1 MKKKNTTRGYYFVF
15 IAFILT
21 FIITYI
27 MAGMIVFEEGNILF
41 PLLWLI
47 GFCVLVFNVCLA
59 LTQAVFYYFSSEII
73 LPEAKPAVNPM
84 TAVVYPVK
92 DETFGLYERIKYTIE
107 NNSEENVH
115 YWILSDSKGR
125 ALEYEESIIS
135 RLCKEFRGVV
145 VKYRNRAN
153 PVEKKQGN
161 ISDWINDQGKYYK
174 YMVVCDAD
182 SVLPAGTVQKF
193 INKAEHPAA
202 GDIAIFQGGIR
213 VIHAKTFFSRF
224 ISLATESS
232 QRFNVAVAW
241 RIFERSMSVG
251 HGNIIRIEPFS
262 KVRLKK
268 GIICHDIWETAY
280 LDQMGYCTCF
290 CEDVIS
296 YEEVPGNYLEARK
309 RDSRWAKGT
318 LQAWNLPFLPG
329 ISLATRYHIGYCVY
343 SYIAHVLLLFWL
355 VSGFFCASEMSGQL
369 LSFQRYA
376 FVGYS
381 MIDLE
386 LSSMLVGS
394 LLIMAFHKLV
404 ACRSLKDVASLV
416 SEVLFSTL
424 VALNNVFYIS
434 MDLVMMPFNK
444 FNWKPMKKNPLE
456 GITVYET
463 VKSLLPG
470 TIFGLVCV
478 YLGLKYSVHWLII
491 SSPFIISFVGA
502 VPIVYL
508 TAMRSE

>member
-1 MKKKNTTRGYYFVF
+1 MTKKNTTRGYLFVF
-15 IAFILT
+15 TAFILT

-41 PLLWLI
+41 PLLWLM

-59 LTQAVFYYFSSEII
+59 LTQAVFYFFSSEMI
-73 LPEAKPAVNPM
+73 LPEAKPEGNPM

-107 NNSEENVH
+107 NNIEENVH
-115 YWILSDSKGR
+115 YWILSDSKGP
-125 ALEYEESIIS
+125 ALEYEEDITG
-135 RLCKEFRGVV
+135 RLCKDFPEIPI
-145 VKYRNRAN
+145 KYRNRPD

-174 YMVVCDAD
+174 YMIVCDAD
-182 SVLPAGTVQKF
+182 SVLPSGTCRKL
-193 INKAEHPAA
+193 ISKAEHPDNAN
-202 GDIAIFQGGIR
+202 IAIFQGGIR

-224 ISLATESS
+224 IALATESS
-232 QRFNVAVAW
+232 QKFNVTVVW
-241 RIFERSMSVG
+241 RIFGRSMSVG
-251 HGNIIRIEPFS
+251 HGNLIRIEPFS
-262 KVRLKK
+262 KVKLRK

-280 LDQMGYCTCF
+280 LDQMGYRACF

-296 YEEVPGNYLEARK
+296 YEEVPGNYLEARS

-318 LQAWNLPFLPG
+318 LQAWQLPFLPD
-329 ISLATRYHIGYCVY
+329 ISLSTRYHIGYCIY
-343 SYIAHVLLLFWL
+343 SYLAHILLLIWM
-355 VSGFFCASEMSGQL
+355 VSGFFCASEIGGQL

-386 LSSMLVGS
+386 LSSMMIGS

-404 ACRSLKDVASLV
+404 ACRSFRDVTNLL

-424 VALNNVFYIS
+424 VALNNVFYVS
-434 MDLVMMPFNK
+434 MDLLTMPFSK
-444 FNWKPMKKNPLE
+444 FNWKPMKKNPLDS
-456 GITVYET
+456 ITLAET
-463 VKSLLPG
+463 IKTLLPG
-470 TIFGLVCV
+470 TVFGLVCV
-478 YLGLKYSVHWLII
+478 YLGIKYSVHWLII
-491 SSPFIISFVGA
+491 SSPFVISFVGA
-502 VPIVYL
+502 IPIVYL